1 MKKYIGLIILV
12 ISILISGVLI
22 KSRSVA
28 VPEEKIIEVPYV
40 KTMMIIPQTVKA
52 SISSQ
57 GIVQPESELNIISEL
72 NSRVKCLSSKMEAG

>member
-28 VPEEKIIEVPYV
+28 VPEEKNNRGAICENHDDHTSNC
-40 KTMMIIPQTVKA
+40 K
-52 SISSQ
+52 SIYQ
-57 GIVQPESELNIISEL
+57 
-72 NSRVKCLSSKMEAG
+72 LSGHRST